1 AIPDSTTGTIRS
13 FTVFLIGASDIENF
27 KLLKDISL

>member
-1 AIPDSTTGTIRS
+1 MTGTIRS
-13 FTVFLIGASDIENF
+13 FTVSLMGASDIENF